1 MKKIYL
7 ILIVLITGFVS
18 CTDQFADFNTD
29 KKNPAVV
36 PGEMLFSNGQKELSD
51 FVNNTN
57 VNINIF
63 KLMAQYWTETTYV
76 DETNYDLITRNISTN
91 IYLRL
96 YLRVLKDLNESSK
109 IITATDVLTSQEA
122 VKANKLA
129 IIELV
134 NVYAYSQLVD
144 VFGNIPYTQ
153 ALDPENVYPV
163 YDDAHDIYK
172 DLLVRLDA
180 ALGKLDAGA
189 ESFGSADLYYGGDVA
204 AWVKFGNSL
213 KIRIAITIADGDNAL
228 AKAAVESAVG
238 KCFTSNSD
246 DCLMKYST
254 SAPNYNQLYADL
266 VASGRHDFVPA
277 NTFVDKMAVL
287 VDPRMDSYFSSKLN
301 VTFPKSNKLKP
312 NERQADTVLVEKPIL
327 IYYNNGTKM
336 VLTPD
341 SILDVVKNK
350 NVFGIAFAQADTI
363 LAPAYYLGG
372 DYGSLDSWGS
382 KSHICDAVQTP
393 DFPGIMLT
401 YSEIQFYLAEAKERG
416 YTVPGT
422 AESYYNA
429 AITASFDFWGTSGA
443 AAYLAKPEVAY
454 TTAVGP
460 TATWRQKIGLQSWIA
475 NYTRGLEAYNTW
487 RRLDYPILYVSK
499 NVTSYSDIP
508 VRFTYPVNEQT
519 LNADQYQAASTAIG
533 GDLVTTKLF
542 WDKY

>member
-36 PGEMLFSNGQKELSD
+36 PGESLFSNAQKELSD
-51 FVNNTN
+51 YVNNTN

-76 DETNYDLITRNISTN
+76 DEANYDLITRNISTN
-91 IYLRL
+91 IYSRL
-96 YLRVLKDLNESSK
+96 YLRVLKDLKESSK
-109 IITATDVLTSQEA
+109 IITATEVVASQEP
-122 VKANKLA
+122 VKKNKLA

-134 NVYAYSQLVD
+134 DVYAYSQLVD

-153 ALDPENVYPV
+153 ALDPENVYPK
-163 YDDAHDIYK
+163 YDDAHDVYK
-172 DLLVRLDA
+172 DLLVRIDA
-180 ALGKLDAGA
+180 ALANLDKTSD
-189 ESFGSADLYYGGDVA
+189 SFGSADFYYGGDVA
-204 AWVKFGNSL
+204 AWIKFGNSL

-228 AKAAVESAVG
+228 AKSSVEAAVS
-238 KCFTSNSD
+238 KCFTSNAD
-246 DCLMKYST
+246 DCLMKYET

-266 VASGRHDFVPA
+266 IASGRHDFVAA
-277 NTFVDKMAVL
+277 NTIIDAMNTL
-287 VDPRMDSYFSSKLN
+287 NDPRIGSYFTQVDTSSVPGTVKL
-301 VTFPKSNKLKP
+301 
-312 NERQADTVLVEKPIL
+312 
-327 IYYNNGTKM
+327 
-336 VLTPD
+336 
-341 SILDVVKNK
+341 
-350 NVFGIAFAQADTI
+350 
-363 LAPAYYLGG
+363 AYKGGEYGYLNS
-372 DYGSLDSWGS
+372 YSQS
-382 KSHICDAVQTP
+382 SHISDAVQTP

-429 AITASFDFWGTSGA
+429 AITASFDFWGTAGA
-443 AAYLAKPEVAY
+443 ATYLAKPEVAY

-487 RRLDYPILYVSK
+487 RRLDYPILYLPEY
-499 NVTSYSDIP
+499 TTAYSDIP

-519 LNADQYQAASTAIG
+519 LNADQYAAASTAVG